1 MPMYHFW
8 VSVNLFIFFY
18 FTDLESRE
26 KDDSHSVHIFNIDIQ
41 DNHEE
46 ATIGAFII
54 RDLVTTVTG
63 LYSYFLPS
71 IPPGKS
77 TLWKKTILI
86 KQNLPN
92 FILRMNPKLSE
103 TENSRSTKKCQNFNL
118 RFYRIQCS

>member
-1 MPMYHFW
+1 MYHFW
-8 VSVNLFIFFY
+8 VSVNLLLYFY

-63 LYSYFLPS
+63 L
-71 IPPGKS
+71 
-77 TLWKKTILI
+77 
-86 KQNLPN
+86 
-92 FILRMNPKLSE
+92 
-103 TENSRSTKKCQNFNL
+103 
-118 RFYRIQCS
+118 